1 MVNTCLF
8 QGYIPPTLEEVKKYA
23 DLYYAHWEDRSTWL
37 IRRVK
42 QFEPISPV
50 ANKIKM
56 SYDVMFSELRK
67 LEHRD
72 GVLTLPLDW
81 MHKKPFVSIDISG
94 PWESAVCLASRSES
108 ARIATYYVF
117 GWLNRFAG
125 FLLDELT
132 EEQIATIYRL
142 LRGRD
147 TSDHRRLSDWLYV
160 VEKYNLNW
168 PIGNGNTWYAWIANR
183 EFRRFFVRLCETF
196 AMSVTLPYRQLKI
209 CARGLIKV
217 SWNDSFMYQHEDY
230 FEEYKRQSRQGVSPR
245 IELSLTSALF
255 LLIHVIAKVF
265 GGIISLTTW
274 FRSQMRRYGVV
285 PPNFVISLVSESK
298 LGFYG
303 QLILP
308 EAMRIDNVRCD
319 TLKFDGKAQRI
330 TVRPNGYM
338 HNGDGMKAG
347 DLHYV
352 GNRARLYITRGEGTS
367 LSADFRIQAHVK
379 RGQFVL
385 PALFASLAGLAVS
398 AALLLMLIKFERFAF
413 PQDISSMVAVVA
425 ILPSVMAG
433 YVLFDREHEYVSVVL
448 GSRRVLL
455 VVSMIITLTAVFTV
469 NLALVLRSGIL
480 HKGEPK
486 GQTLTYIHRLSD
498 IAEVAAFVTFATH
511 LIAFLIF
518 VLDFFVTENWRH
530 RWTRKPH
537 LFLSW
542 IYATML
548 FLAFLRFYCC
558 MGIRLFGWKGEGV
571 IISSELPGSFVRFVH
586 FLMISVW

>member
-1 MVNTCLF
+1 MANTCLF

-23 DLYYAHWEDRSTWL
+23 DSYYAHWEDRSTWL
-37 IRRVK
+37 VRRVK

-56 SYDVMFSELRK
+56 SYDVMFSELSE

-81 MHKKPFVSIDISG
+81 MHKQPFVSIDISG

-117 GWLNRFAG
+117 GWLNRFAE
-125 FLLDELT
+125 FSLHELT
-132 EEQIATIYRL
+132 EEQISTVYRL

-147 TSDHRRLSDWLYV
+147 TSAHSRLSSWLCI
-160 VEKYNLNW
+160 VEKYDLNW
-168 PIGNGNTWYAWIANR
+168 PIGNSNNWHAWIANR
-183 EFRRFFVRLCETF
+183 EFRSFFIRLCETF
-196 AMSVTLPYRQLKI
+196 AMSVTLPYRQLET

-230 FEEYKRQSRQGVSPR
+230 FEGYKRQSRQRVSPR
-245 IELSLTSALF
+245 IKISLTSALF
-255 LLIHVIAKVF
+255 LLIHMIAKVF
-265 GGIISLTTW
+265 TGIILFTIW

-319 TLKFDGKAQRI
+319 TLKIDGKAQKI

-338 HNGDGMKAG
+338 RKNDGMKAG

-352 GNRARLYITRGEGTS
+352 GNKARLYITRGEGAS

-398 AALLLMLIKFERFAF
+398 AVLLLMFIKFENFAF

-425 ILPSVMAG
+425 ILPSAMAG
-433 YVLFDREHEYVSVVL
+433 YILFDREHEYVSVVL

-455 VVSMIITLTAVFTV
+455 VVSMIVTLTAVFTV
-469 NLALVLRSGIL
+469 NLALVLRSGIPHEDEL
-480 HKGEPK
+480 TE
-486 GQTLTYIHRLSD
+486 QTLAYIHRLSD
-498 IAEVAAFVTFATH
+498 TAEVAAFVTFATH
-511 LIAFLIF
+511 LVAFLVF
-518 VLDFFVTENWRH
+518 ALDFLVTENWRH
-530 RWTRKPH
+530 TFSRKFH
-537 LFLSW
+537 
-542 IYATML
+542 
-548 FLAFLRFYCC
+548 LAFAWLYAALLVCCFLCAYCW
-558 MGIRLFGWKGEGV
+558 MGVSLFQWHGAKTNFFA
-571 IISSELPGSFVRFVH
+571 ELP
-586 FLMISVW
+586 SVLYQQARIIWQSV

>member
-1 MVNTCLF
+1 MANTCLF

-56 SYDVMFSELRK
+56 SYDVMFSELSE

-81 MHKKPFVSIDISG
+81 MYKQPFVSIDISG

-125 FLLDELT
+125 FSLHELT
-132 EEQIATIYRL
+132 EEQISTVYRL

-147 TSDHRRLSDWLYV
+147 TSAHTRLSGWLYI
-160 VEKYNLNW
+160 VEKYDLNW
-168 PIGNGNTWYAWIANR
+168 PIGSSNNWHAWIANR
-183 EFRRFFVRLCETF
+183 EFRRFFIRLCETF
-196 AMSVTLPYRQLKI
+196 AMSVTLPYRQLKT

-230 FEEYKRQSRQGVSPR
+230 FEGYKRQSRQRVSPR
-245 IELSLTSALF
+245 IKVSLTSALF
-255 LLIHVIAKVF
+255 LLIHMIAKVF
-265 GGIISLTTW
+265 TGIILFAIW

-319 TLKFDGKAQRI
+319 TLKIDGKAQKI

-338 HNGDGMKAG
+338 HKNDGMKAG

-352 GNRARLYITRGEGTS
+352 GNKARLYITRGEGAS

-398 AALLLMLIKFERFAF
+398 VALLLMFINFENFAF
-413 PQDISSMVAVVA
+413 PEDISSMVAVVA
-425 ILPSVMAG
+425 ILPSAMAG
-433 YVLFDREHEYVSVVL
+433 YILFDREHEYVSVVL

-455 VVSMIITLTAVFTV
+455 VVSMIVTLTAVFTV
-469 NLALVLRSGIL
+469 NLALVLRNGIP
-480 HKGEPK
+480 HEDKPTK
-486 GQTLTYIHRLSD
+486 QTLVYIDQLGD
-498 IAEVAAFVTFATH
+498 TAEVAAFVTFATH
-511 LIAFLIF
+511 LIAFLVF
-518 VLDFFVTENWRH
+518 ALDFLVTENWRH
-530 RWTRKPH
+530 TFSRKFH
-537 LFLSW
+537 IALAWLYAALLVCCFLCAYCWMGVSLFHW
-542 IYATML
+542 HGAKTK
-548 FLAFLRFYCC
+548 FFA
-558 MGIRLFGWKGEGV
+558 
-571 IISSELPGSFVRFVH
+571 ELP
-586 FLMISVW
+586 SVLYQQARIVWQSV

>member
-1 MVNTCLF
+1 MANTCLF

-56 SYDVMFSELRK
+56 SYDVMFSELSE

-81 MHKKPFVSIDISG
+81 MYKQPFVSIDISG

-125 FLLDELT
+125 FSLQELT
-132 EEQIATIYRL
+132 EEQISTVYRL

-147 TSDHRRLSDWLYV
+147 TSAHTRLSGWLYI
-160 VEKYNLNW
+160 VEKYDLNW
-168 PIGNGNTWYAWIANR
+168 PIGSSNNWHAWIANR
-183 EFRRFFVRLCETF
+183 EFRCFFIRLCETF
-196 AMSVTLPYRQLKI
+196 AMSVTLPYRQLET

-230 FEEYKRQSRQGVSPR
+230 FGEYKRQFRQRVSNR
-245 IELSLTSALF
+245 IKASLTPVQF
-255 LLIHVIAKVF
+255 LLVRAIVTLSR
-265 GGIISLTTW
+265 GIVLLTNW

-308 EAMRIDNVRCD
+308 EAMRIDNVRCEA
-319 TLKFDGKAQRI
+319 LKIDGEAQKI

-338 HNGDGMKAG
+338 HKDDGMKAG

-352 GNRARLYITRGEGTS
+352 GNKARLYITRGEGAS
-367 LSADFRIQAHVK
+367 LSADFRIQAHIK

-398 AALLLMLIKFERFAF
+398 VALLLMFIKFESFAF

-425 ILPSVMAG
+425 ILPSAMAG
-433 YVLFDREHEYVSVVL
+433 YILFDREHEYVSVVL

-455 VVSMIITLTAVFTV
+455 VVSMIVTLTAVFTV
-469 NLALVLRSGIL
+469 NLALVIRSGIFD
-480 HKGEPK
+480 KNKPTA
-486 GQTLTYIHRLSD
+486 QTLAYIDRLSD
-498 IAEVAAFVTFATH
+498 TAEVAAFVTFATH
-511 LIAFLIF
+511 LIAFLVF
-518 VLDFFVTENWRH
+518 ALDFLVTENWRH
-530 RWTRKPH
+530 TFSRKFH
-537 LFLSW
+537 LALAW
-542 IYATML
+542 LYATLLVCCFLCAYCWMGVSL
-548 FLAFLRFYCC
+548 FHWHGAKTKFFAD
-558 MGIRLFGWKGEGV
+558 
-571 IISSELPGSFVRFVH
+571 LPGILYH
-586 FLMISVW
+586 QACIVWQSI